1 VKTIRMLTLS
11 AGPAGCFPA
20 GSVREVEDSEA
31 AALLAGKF
39 AVIVEPAKKA
49 QAAAADADTHTGPD
63 GKPQTRA
70 ERRAAEAAKKADVL
84 RVLRAAAEA
93 AAKTPEKAQ
102 E

>member
-1 VKTIRMLTLS
+1 MKTIRMLTLS

-49 QAAAADADTHTGPD
+49 QAAAADHWRALVARLRTHTGPD

-70 ERRAAEAAKKADVL
+70 ERRAAEAAKKA
-84 RVLRAAAEA
+84 AEA